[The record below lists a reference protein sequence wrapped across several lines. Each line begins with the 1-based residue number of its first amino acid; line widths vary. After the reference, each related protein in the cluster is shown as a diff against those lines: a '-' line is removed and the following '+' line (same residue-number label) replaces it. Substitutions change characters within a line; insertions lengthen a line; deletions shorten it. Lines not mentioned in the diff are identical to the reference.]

1 MNNKTYGTFK
11 NSFFCLLLCCSFFS
25 CGRFGRRIV
34 EVHKIDTLVVSQGRV
49 VDSFFVF
56 QKVRDTF
63 KTDRFT
69 IYRDSNFFRYY
80 FRERN
85 CTTYLSKT
93 IIQPERIRE
102 KKETLPER
110 SFLKSLGLFE
120 KAVMFLSFLF
130 LNLILLLYVFRRRS

>member
-1 MNNKTYGTFK
+1 MNKTYGNIK
-11 NSFFCLLLCCSFFS
+11 NIIFGVLICSCLFS
-25 CGRFGRRIV
+25 CGRFSRRIM
-34 EVHKIDTLVVSQGRV
+34 EVHKTDTLIISQGRV
-49 VDSFFVF
+49 VDSFFVL
-56 QKVRDTF
+56 QKIRDTF

-69 IYRDSNFFRYY
+69 IYRDSDHFRYY

-110 SFLKSLGLFE
+110 PFLKSLGFFE
-120 KAVMFLSFLF
+120 KAVMFLSFLS
-130 LNLILLLYVFRRRS
+130 LNLILLIYVIRRRS

>member
-1 MNNKTYGTFK
+1 MNKTYGSPK
-11 NSFFCLLLCCSFFS
+11 NILLCLLLCSSLFS

-34 EVHKIDTLVVSQGRV
+34 EVHKIDTLVISQGRV

-56 QKVRDTF
+56 QKIRDTF

-69 IYRDSNFFRYY
+69 IYRDSDHFRYY

-102 KKETLPER
+102 KKEALPKR
-110 SFLKSLGLFE
+110 PFYKSLGFFE
-120 KAVMFLSFLF
+120 KAVMFLSFVA